1 MLARGCG
8 LEMIDREKVLVI
20 GGGGY
25 VGSRLVPAL
34 LNEGFKVE
42 VYDLF
47 WYGLFL
53 PDHPNLQIV
62 EGDVRDSKLLQQS
75 VDRADSIIHLAC
87 ISNDPSFELDP
98 SLGKSINY
106 DCFRVLVDLVNQSN
120 VKKFIYASSSSV
132 YGIKSGIVDE
142 TRDLEPLTDYSKFK
156 MLCEEFLAERVNAD
170 ISWTVIRPA
179 TVCGYAPRQRLDVI
193 VNIFVTQALDKGVL
207 TVFGGKQLR
216 PNIHVDDM
224 TDAYLAVLF
233 SPAELVS
240 RKTYNVGDKN
250 YSVLEL
256 AEMTQRVLAPARNVE
271 IELRPSTDDRSY
283 HVSSELIKHELSF
296 VPRRGIEKAIKD
308 LAIAIESGK
317 LTDPATNPIYSNI
330 KTLQAKGIC

>member
-1 MLARGCG
+1 ML
-8 LEMIDREKVLVI
+8 DREKVLVI

-34 LNEGFKVE
+34 LSEGFKVE

-47 WYGLFL
+47 WYGFFL
-53 PDHPNLQIV
+53 PDHPNLNIV
-62 EGDVRDSKLLQQS
+62 KGDVRDATLLRQS
-75 VDRADSIIHLAC
+75 VGRADSIIHLAC

-106 DCFRVLVDLVNQSN
+106 DSFRSLVDLVNISN

-156 MLCEEFLAERVNAD
+156 MLCEELLAEQINAD

-193 VNIFVTQALDKGVL
+193 VNIFVTQAIDKGVL
-207 TVFGGKQLR
+207 TVFGGEQLR
-216 PNIHVDDM
+216 PNIHIDDM
-224 TDAYLAVLF
+224 ADAYLAVLF
-233 SPAELVS
+233 SPAEIVG

-250 YSVLEL
+250 HSVLEL
-256 AEMTQRVLAPARNVE
+256 AEMTQRVLAPTKRVE
-271 IELRPSTDDRSY
+271 IELQTSTDDRSY
-283 HVSSELIKHELSF
+283 HVSSELIKDDLSF
-296 VPRRGIEKAIKD
+296 IPRRGIEKAIKD
-308 LAIAIESGK
+308 LAIAIESGD
-317 LTDPATNPIYSNI
+317 LTDPANNPIYSNI